1 MFLTEVHLRN
11 WRSYRN
17 ATFSFPR
24 PILAKSEEE
33 KPRKVIL
40 VGAQNGSGKTSLL
53 IALYLGLFG
62 REAMHLIEGVR
73 ISGAEDERWRTYQ
86 NLIQR
91 TLHRPA
97 QRKEDPH
104 ALVRLKFESEDSDQ
118 IVIRRKWGFTRSG
131 KIRDLN
137 TRDGEEVIVEINGQ
151 TKLFA
156 SWQDAND
163 RISEILFPSNVMPCF
178 FFDGE
183 QAQERVEAASKGA
196 LLDAV
201 NTLYGTGILAQLKQ
215 SLRSFISN
223 ERSALKR
230 DVGTVNLDELEIKR
244 EELDKIKS
252 NRDSTKKNLSE
263 KKRKYDD
270 LETERQQ
277 LASDLYQ
284 LVGDSGADISEYASS
299 MKAYQDEQI
308 RLRAELT
315 NGLASL
321 ALPLALAKSHQ
332 YLFEILNAEQI
343 RDRWLLLKDE
353 ATGKATRI
361 VEQVLPQNGSS
372 DIQPPL
378 QKIQADKLRGKL
390 EQALEALWSPPP
402 NGCADEYRFIFL
414 HESDRNAVINKM
426 SSRQVLAGTNL
437 QNVAL
442 DWNAVNAQLRETE
455 RKFNSVRDIQPKL
468 LELKKAIE
476 EVGKKIADVSGEIN
490 KLELQEQGMT
500 GEINDLL
507 GAIGQME
514 KKHRIVSPVQEK
526 LDLAYKVN
534 TVVDEAQEQLIPL
547 CQKALE
553 DRCTYHF
560 TRMISD
566 EYKKFSVKFDPDTE
580 PRLESGSHVV
590 YVTGLSGAQKRA
602 FGLAFTLAV
611 ADVSNQSAPI
621 IVDTPVGNMDSK
633 YRDRV
638 LKHVA
643 KAAPGQVVFLS
654 HDEEISEEYK
664 KKLERYILKTYKL
677 DFKQVDD
684 GCGETTII
692 EDKYFGDN

>member
-24 PILAKSEEE
+24 PEVDKSNKAKT
-33 KPRKVIL
+33 KKVIL
-40 VGAQNGSGKTSLL
+40 VGAQNGTGKTSLL

-73 ISGAEDERWRTYQ
+73 ISGAEDERWFTYR

-97 QRKEDPH
+97 QRKEDSH
-104 ALVRLKFESEDSDQ
+104 ALVRLKFESEDGEQ
-118 IVIRRKWGFTRSG
+118 IVIRRKWGFTRAG

-137 TRDGEEVIVEINGQ
+137 TRDGEEVIVEMNGQ
-151 TKLFA
+151 TKLFP

-201 NTLYGTGILAQLKQ
+201 NTLYGTGILGQLRQ
-215 SLRSFISN
+215 SLGSFIRN

-230 DVGTVNLDELEIKR
+230 DVGNVKLDELEIKR
-244 EELDKIKS
+244 EELDKAKLARDQIRKS
-252 NRDSTKKNLSE
+252 LTD
-263 KKRKYDD
+263 KKREQDD
-270 LETERQQ
+270 LENERQQ

-284 LVGDSGADISEYASS
+284 LVGDSGADINEYAESI
-299 MKAYQDEQI
+299 KAYQTEQI
-308 RLRAELT
+308 RLRSELT

-321 ALPLALAKSHQ
+321 ALPLALAKNDQ
-332 YLFEILNAEQI
+332 LLIDTLTAEQI
-343 RDRWLLLKDE
+343 RDRWLLLKEE
-353 ATGKATRI
+353 ATGKASRI
-361 VEQVLPQNGSS
+361 VDKVLPQSGSS

-378 QKIQADKLRGKL
+378 QKVQADRLRGKL
-390 EQALEALWSPPP
+390 EQALETLWSPPP
-402 NGCADEYRFIFL
+402 TGCAEEYRFTFL
-414 HESDRNAVINKM
+414 HESDRTAVISKV
-426 SSRQVLAGTNL
+426 SSKQALAGINL
-437 QNVAL
+437 QDVAL
-442 DWNAVNAQLRETE
+442 EWNSINAQLRETE
-455 RKFNSVRDIQPKL
+455 RKFNNIRDIQPKL

-476 EVGKKIADVSGEIN
+476 GVGKKIADISGEVN
-490 KLELQEQGMT
+490 KFELQEEGVSRR
-500 GEINDLL
+500 INDLL
-507 GAIGQME
+507 GSIGQME
-514 KKHRIVSPVQEK
+514 TKRRIVNPVQEK

-534 TVVDEAQEQLIPL
+534 TVVDEAQEKLIPL
-547 CQKALE
+547 CQNALE
-553 DRCTYHF
+553 KRCTYHF

-566 EYKKFSVKFDPDTE
+566 EYKKFKVRFDPDTE
-580 PRLESGSHVV
+580 PRLENGSRVV

-611 ADVSNQSAPI
+611 ADVSNQNAPI

-643 KAAPGQVVFLS
+643 EAAPGQVVFLS

-664 KKLERYILKTYKL
+664 SKLSQYVRKTYLL
-677 DFKQVDD
+677 DFKQVDE

-692 EDKYFGDN
+692 DDKYFGDN